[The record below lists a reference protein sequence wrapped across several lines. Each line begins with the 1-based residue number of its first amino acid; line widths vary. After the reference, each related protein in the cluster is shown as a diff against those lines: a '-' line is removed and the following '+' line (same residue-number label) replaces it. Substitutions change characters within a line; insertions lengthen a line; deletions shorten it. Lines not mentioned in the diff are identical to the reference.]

1 MKSGDALKAT
11 WHAMVDVLEA
21 RKEIVAFDRGFLTEY
36 KGKLG
41 TATTVKEDLLA
52 IDIVRKYFKRVVY

>member
-1 MKSGDALKAT
+1 MKSGDALKVT

-21 RKEIVAFDRGFLTEY
+21 RKEIVADDRGFLTEY

-41 TATTVKEDLLA
+41 TATTVKEDLHA
-52 IDIVRKYFKRVVY
+52 IQIVKKYFNRVVY